1 MYSEYARREIETAKS
16 FERCIDHYK

>member
-16 FERCIDHYK
+16 FERGIDHYK